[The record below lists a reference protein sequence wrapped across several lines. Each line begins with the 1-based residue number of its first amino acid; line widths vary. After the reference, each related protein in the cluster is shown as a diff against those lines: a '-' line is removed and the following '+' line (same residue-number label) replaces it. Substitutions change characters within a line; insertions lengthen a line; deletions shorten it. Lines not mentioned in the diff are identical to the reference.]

1 MSEQAQAAVLM
12 LSEQVISAMGSRDW
26 ARVLALT
33 DAILLLDPDNHEATV
48 FRRTAVSLV
57 PATETSPAE
66 TAPAPA
72 SARRAPA
79 RIPASGA
86 RTGTPSVHR
95 HSHEID
101 DIVRSVSELVPFS
114 AVATRL
120 LQMLDDELAD
130 GDDIARLAATEPAL
144 SGRILRAANS
154 AYYQRRT
161 RVATIREALVVL
173 GSREVRSLVVA
184 SCLLG
189 TAPRTNF
196 IEHDAFW
203 RFSLV
208 VGVLADLIAHS
219 QRSISGEAFTA
230 GVMHNIGLLAL
241 DMYCPQGLEEVSALS
256 GPGLR
261 RLHDRETAVFGFTD
275 ADVGARLAASWRLP
289 RPVVDAIASHG
300 LRADEFKL
308 HQMPASAVVR
318 AHIFARAHG
327 LNDGM
332 EEFEPR
338 TVTDEWLH
346 APVNQT
352 LSGMGG
358 WEGFLDRIDG
368 FFESVT
374 RDP

>member
-12 LSEQVISAMGSRDW
+12 LSEQVIAAMGSGDW

-33 DAILLLDPDNHEATV
+33 DAILLLDPDNHEASV

-120 LQMLDDELAD
+120 LEMLDDELTD

-196 IEHDAFW
+196 IEHNAFW

-219 QRSISGEAFTA
+219 QRSLSGEAFTA

-241 DMYCPQGLEEVSALS
+241 DMYCPQGLEEVSALG

-300 LRADEFKL
+300 LRADEFEL

-332 EEFEPR
+332 EESEPR

-346 APVNQT
+346 APVNRT